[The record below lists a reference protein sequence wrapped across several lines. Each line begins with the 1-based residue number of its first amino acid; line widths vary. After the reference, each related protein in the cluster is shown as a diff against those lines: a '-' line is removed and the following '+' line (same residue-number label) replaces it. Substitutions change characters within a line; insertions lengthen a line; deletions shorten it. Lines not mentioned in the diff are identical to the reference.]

1 MLCSTFLES
10 LVSVGLCLGDKLTAV
25 MMPVVMQIIY
35 STPITKLRIS
45 VYRDEAQ
52 NKMLALKEKA
62 DKEMTQ
68 YNTELK
74 ELARIIDHDRKL
86 REFMSRKDQERS
98 EAHEEMEA
106 MKRKREAEKS
116 SEREG
121 TVMVSSVWYN
131 ISKSSNIKY
140 TYFCSPMNKRLSR
153 SRRLL
158 G

>member
-1 MLCSTFLES
+1 MIAHDL
-10 LVSVGLCLGDKLTAV
+10 
-25 MMPVVMQIIY
+25 
-35 STPITKLRIS
+35 
-45 VYRDEAQ
+45 YRDEAQ

-62 DKEMTQ
+62 DKEMAQ

-86 REFMSRKDQERS
+86 RQFMSRKDQERT

-121 TVMVSSVWYN
+121 TVMVSSRYSCAVV
-131 ISKSSNIKY
+131 
-140 TYFCSPMNKRLSR
+140 
-153 SRRLL
+153 
-158 G
+158 

>member
-1 MLCSTFLES
+1 MKYMYHS
-10 LVSVGLCLGDKLTAV
+10 LN
-25 MMPVVMQIIY
+25 
-35 STPITKLRIS
+35 
-45 VYRDEAQ
+45 RDEAQ

-86 REFMSRKDQERS
+86 REFMSRKDQERT

-121 TVMVSSVWYN
+121 TVMVSVLYTCQLTLCMCYCTIITCMKWMVYLL
-131 ISKSSNIKY
+131 IIK
-140 TYFCSPMNKRLSR
+140 FQCCFAVV
-153 SRRLL
+153 
-158 G
+158 

>member
-1 MLCSTFLES
+1 MYICIYYVCTYLFFST
-10 LVSVGLCLGDKLTAV
+10 VN
-25 MMPVVMQIIY
+25 
-35 STPITKLRIS
+35 
-45 VYRDEAQ
+45 RDEAQ

-62 DKEMTQ
+62 DKEMSQ

-86 REFMSRKDQERS
+86 RQFMSRKDQERT

-121 TVMVSSVWYN
+121 TVMVCPIV
-131 ISKSSNIKY
+131 I
-140 TYFCSPMNKRLSR
+140 
-153 SRRLL
+153 
-158 G
+158 

>member
-1 MLCSTFLES
+1 MH
-10 LVSVGLCLGDKLTAV
+10 
-25 MMPVVMQIIY
+25 
-35 STPITKLRIS
+35 
-45 VYRDEAQ
+45 RDEAQ

-121 TVMVSSVWYN
+121 TVMVSLYN
-131 ISKSSNIKY
+131 SI
-140 TYFCSPMNKRLSR
+140 CVH
-153 SRRLL
+153 
-158 G
+158 

>member
-1 MLCSTFLES
+1 MN
-10 LVSVGLCLGDKLTAV
+10 
-25 MMPVVMQIIY
+25 
-35 STPITKLRIS
+35 
-45 VYRDEAQ
+45 RDEAQ

-62 DKEMTQ
+62 DKEMSQ

-86 REFMSRKDQERS
+86 RQFMSRKDQERT

-121 TVMVSSVWYN
+121 TVMVSPSGIVLWCVLLNLLFHSRFPRHSLTVPYHA
-131 ISKSSNIKY
+131 
-140 TYFCSPMNKRLSR
+140 CSEDTLRVIIMMDIHDY
-153 SRRLL
+153 
-158 G
+158 

>member
-1 MLCSTFLES
+1 MVRIGHIVFLT
-10 LVSVGLCLGDKLTAV
+10 VN
-25 MMPVVMQIIY
+25 
-35 STPITKLRIS
+35 
-45 VYRDEAQ
+45 RDEAQ

-62 DKEMTQ
+62 DKEMSQ

-86 REFMSRKDQERS
+86 RQFMSRKDQERT

-121 TVMVSSVWYN
+121 TVMVSPKVVLWFN
-131 ISKSSNIKY
+131 
-140 TYFCSPMNKRLSR
+140 TVVCAP
-153 SRRLL
+153 
-158 G
+158 

>member
-1 MLCSTFLES
+1 
-10 LVSVGLCLGDKLTAV
+10 
-25 MMPVVMQIIY
+25 MPKYRNLIFFVVTYDRQMNGK
-35 STPITKLRIS
+35 TKLITLPLAHVHEVLMQGYINHS
-45 VYRDEAQ
+45 PYDRDEAQ

-74 ELARIIDHDRKL
+74 ELVRIIDHDRKL
-86 REFMSRKDQERS
+86 REFMSRKDQERA

-121 TVMVSSVWYN
+121 TVMVSV
-131 ISKSSNIKY
+131 IS
-140 TYFCSPMNKRLSR
+140 T
-153 SRRLL
+153 
-158 G
+158 

>member
-1 MLCSTFLES
+1 MHIQDTHTCSALS
-10 LVSVGLCLGDKLTAV
+10 KVHS
-25 MMPVVMQIIY
+25 
-35 STPITKLRIS
+35 IS
-45 VYRDEAQ
+45 VYVSVNRDEAQ

-62 DKEMTQ
+62 DKEMSQ

-86 REFMSRKDQERS
+86 REFMSRKDQERT

-121 TVMVSSVWYN
+121 TVMVSHKE
-131 ISKSSNIKY
+131 I
-140 TYFCSPMNKRLSR
+140 
-153 SRRLL
+153 

>member
-1 MLCSTFLES
+1 MKYHS
-10 LVSVGLCLGDKLTAV
+10 LN
-25 MMPVVMQIIY
+25 
-35 STPITKLRIS
+35 
-45 VYRDEAQ
+45 RDEAQ

-86 REFMSRKDQERS
+86 REFMSRKDQERT

-121 TVMVSSVWYN
+121 TVMVSVL
-131 ISKSSNIKY
+131 Y
-140 TYFCSPMNKRLSR
+140 TCQLTN
-153 SRRLL
+153 LL
-158 G
+158 YACVIVR